1 MPRRQW
7 LALASV
13 GLILALAFVASFL
26 ALVRY
31 PTYQGR
37 PLSFWLKGFDSNASA
52 ERQEEASRALRSMGP
67 AVYPV
72 LAGML
77 DARDS
82 RFREALTA
90 VAGIVPG
97 LRSKVSGAQDYRNR
111 ARRALM
117 ALGEESVPAITA
129 LLTDPKSE
137 LRPQAILML
146 GELGVKSAGAVPAL
160 VSVMRDPDLGDGAV
174 RALGNIGA
182 PAAGEA
188 PRIVDWLR
196 AVEPARASA
205 AFFALRA
212 MKPHSRSVVPA
223 LVAVANDESVSSV
236 ARAVAVA
243 SAREL
248 ASGEPDLE
256 NLSAEALM
264 LYQSMDW
271 QRRGGRQRRRAGP

>member
-1 MPRRQW
+1 
-7 LALASV
+7 
-13 GLILALAFVASFL
+13 
-26 ALVRY
+26 
-31 PTYQGR
+31 
-37 PLSFWLKGFDSNASA
+37 
-52 ERQEEASRALRSMGP
+52 
-67 AVYPV
+67 
-72 LAGML
+72 
-77 DARDS
+77 
-82 RFREALTA
+82 
-90 VAGIVPG
+90 
-97 LRSKVSGAQDYRNR
+97 
-111 ARRALM
+111 M